1 MCKLMQRIAVGAART
16 DDKMSAEERRNYTDA
31 LCKLQHQVIT
41 AAMMLGQSS
50 LEGMERSVAE
60 IGLQMVLEQSITPG
74 FLEPSTLYDALRW
87 FNWGVEAVN
96 RVRVAVGRDVL
107 DELAGRIP
115 CRTSC
120 SRAGTVCGSATG

>member
-16 DDKMSAEERRNYTDA
+16 DDKMSAQERRNYRDA
-31 LCKLQHQVIT
+31 LCKLQHQVIK

-74 FLEPSTLYDALRW
+74 FLEPSTPYDALRW

-107 DELAGRIP
+107 EI
-115 CRTSC
+115 
-120 SRAGTVCGSATG
+120 RAGFRSPLVGNEFNGWK